1 MAVERPI
8 RLMLVDDHS
17 VVRMGLSA
25 ILSLDKGL
33 RVVSEAE
40 DGEQAVEQYR
50 KSRPDV
56 ALMDVQMPKMGGVEG
71 LRAIL
76 AEWPEARVIMLTT
89 SDLDDDIHRALEAGA
104 SGYLLKNVSRC
115 ELVGAIR
122 EVHAGRNYVPT
133 AIRHRLDE
141 LEKRRQ
147 LSAREI
153 EVLDGMRR
161 GLTNKDIAL
170 SLSLSEHTVKAHVK
184 SILGKLESADRA
196 EAVARGFELGLLRL
210 ERR

>member
-1 MAVERPI
+1 
-8 RLMLVDDHS
+8 MLVDDHS

-40 DGEQAVEQYR
+40 DGEQAMEQYR

-71 LRAIL
+71 LRSIL

-104 SGYLLKNVSRC
+104 SGYLLKSVSRS

-141 LEKRRQ
+141 LERRRQ

-161 GLTNKDIAL
+161 GLTNKDIAV

>member
-1 MAVERPI
+1 
-8 RLMLVDDHS
+8 MLVDDHS

-25 ILSLDKGL
+25 VLSLDKGL

-184 SILGKLESADRA
+184 SVLSKLESADRA
-196 EAVARGFELGLLRL
+196 EAVARGFELGLLRVG
-210 ERR
+210 RR

>member
-40 DGEQAVEQYR
+40 DGEQAMEQYR

-71 LRAIL
+71 LRSIL
-76 AEWPEARVIMLTT
+76 AEWPEARVIILTT

-104 SGYLLKNVSRC
+104 SGYLLKSVSRS

-141 LEKRRQ
+141 LERRRQ

-161 GLTNKDIAL
+161 GLTNKDIAV

>member
-1 MAVERPI
+1 
-8 RLMLVDDHS
+8 MLVDDHS

-40 DGEQAVEQYR
+40 DGEQAMEQYR

-71 LRAIL
+71 LRSIL
-76 AEWPEARVIMLTT
+76 AEWPEARVIILTT

-104 SGYLLKNVSRC
+104 SGYLLKSVSRS

-141 LEKRRQ
+141 LERRRQ

-161 GLTNKDIAL
+161 GLTNKDIAV

>member
-1 MAVERPI
+1 
-8 RLMLVDDHS
+8 MLVDDHS

-122 EVHAGRNYVPT
+122 EVNAGRNYVPT

-184 SILGKLESADRA
+184 SVLSKLESADRA
-196 EAVARGFELGLLRL
+196 EAVARGFELGLLRVG
-210 ERR
+210 RR

>member
-71 LRAIL
+71 LRSIL

-104 SGYLLKNVSRC
+104 SGYLLKSVSRS

-141 LEKRRQ
+141 LERRRQ

-161 GLTNKDIAL
+161 GLTNKDIAV

>member
-1 MAVERPI
+1 
-8 RLMLVDDHS
+8 MLVDDHS

-184 SILGKLESADRA
+184 SVLSKLESADRA
-196 EAVARGFELGLLRL
+196 EAVARGFELGLLRVG
-210 ERR
+210 RR

>member
-1 MAVERPI
+1 
-8 RLMLVDDHS
+8 MLVDDHS

-122 EVHAGRNYVPT
+122 EVNAGRNYVPT

>member
-1 MAVERPI
+1 
-8 RLMLVDDHS
+8 MLVDEDDDPIGRL
-17 VVRMGLSA
+17 VVASLLDDAGLA
-25 ILSLDKGL
+25 
-33 RVVSEAE
+33 VEEAE

-89 SDLDDDIHRALEAGA
+89 SDLDDDINRALEAGA

>member
-1 MAVERPI
+1 
-8 RLMLVDDHS
+8 MLVDDHS

-104 SGYLLKNVSRC
+104 SGYLLKNVSRS

-141 LEKRRQ
+141 LESRRQ

-161 GLTNKDIAL
+161 GLTNKDIAV

>member
-1 MAVERPI
+1 
-8 RLMLVDDHS
+8 MLVDDHS

-184 SILGKLESADRA
+184 SVLSKLESADRA
-196 EAVARGFELGLLRL
+196 EAVARGFELGLLRV

>member
-184 SILGKLESADRA
+184 SVLSKLESADRA
-196 EAVARGFELGLLRL
+196 EAVARGFELGLLRVG
-210 ERR
+210 RR

>member
-1 MAVERPI
+1 
-8 RLMLVDDHS
+8 MLVDDHS

-40 DGEQAVEQYR
+40 DGEQAMEQYR

-71 LRAIL
+71 LRSIL
-76 AEWPEARVIMLTT
+76 AEWPEERVIMLTT

-104 SGYLLKNVSRC
+104 SGYLLKNVSRS

-141 LEKRRQ
+141 LERRRQ

-161 GLTNKDIAL
+161 GLTNKDIAV

>member
-25 ILSLDKGL
+25 ILSLDKDL
-33 RVVSEAE
+33 RVVAEAE
-40 DGEQAVEQYR
+40 DGEQAMEQYR

-71 LRAIL
+71 LRSIL

-104 SGYLLKNVSRC
+104 SGYLLKSVSRS

-141 LEKRRQ
+141 LERRRQ

-161 GLTNKDIAL
+161 GLTNKDIAV

-196 EAVARGFELGLLRL
+196 EAVARGFEFGLLRL

>member
-1 MAVERPI
+1 
-8 RLMLVDDHS
+8 MLVDDHS

-40 DGEQAVEQYR
+40 DGEQAMEQYR

-104 SGYLLKNVSRC
+104 SGYLLKNVSRS

-141 LEKRRQ
+141 LERRRQ

-161 GLTNKDIAL
+161 GLTNKDIAV

>member
-1 MAVERPI
+1 
-8 RLMLVDDHS
+8 MLVDDHS

-184 SILGKLESADRA
+184 SILRKLESADRA

>member
-1 MAVERPI
+1 
-8 RLMLVDDHS
+8 MLVDDHS

-25 ILSLDKGL
+25 VLSLDKDL

-50 KSRPDV
+50 ESQPDV
-56 ALMDVQMPKMGGVEG
+56 ALLDVQMPKMGGVDS
-71 LRAIL
+71 LRSIL
-76 AEWPEARVIMLTT
+76 AEWPDARVIMLTT
-89 SDLDDDIHRALEAGA
+89 SDLDDDIQRAIEAGA
-104 SGYLLKNVSRC
+104 SGYLLKNVSRA

-122 EVHAGRNYVPT
+122 EVHSGRNYVPT
-133 AIRHRLDE
+133 AIRQRLDE

-184 SILGKLESADRA
+184 SVLSKLESADRA
-196 EAVARGFELGLLRL
+196 EAVARGFELGLLRV

>member
-1 MAVERPI
+1 
-8 RLMLVDDHS
+8 MLVDDHS

>member
-1 MAVERPI
+1 
-8 RLMLVDDHS
+8 MLVDDHS

-122 EVHAGRNYVPT
+122 EVHAGCNYVPT

-184 SILGKLESADRA
+184 SVLSKLESADRA
-196 EAVARGFELGLLRL
+196 EAVARGFELGLLRVG
-210 ERR
+210 RR

>member
-40 DGEQAVEQYR
+40 DGEQAMEQYR

-71 LRAIL
+71 LRSIL

-104 SGYLLKNVSRC
+104 SGYLLKSVSRS

-141 LEKRRQ
+141 LERRRQ

-161 GLTNKDIAL
+161 GLTNKDIAV

>member
-1 MAVERPI
+1 
-8 RLMLVDDHS
+8 MLVDDHS

-40 DGEQAVEQYR
+40 DGEQAMEQYR

-104 SGYLLKNVSRC
+104 SGYLLKSVSRS

-141 LEKRRQ
+141 LERRRQ

-161 GLTNKDIAL
+161 GLTNKDIAV